1 MKSNAVRVLLAAVAA
16 GVALTACSSSP
27 VGVGTAATVGD
38 ARITSKELTADV
50 TEYRAALQK
59 AKIPESQ
66 LQMESVPK
74 AVLLQLINFR
84 QFEQFAAL
92 NGVTVTEGDV
102 DKFIAEQGGLERI
115 GPAALTRGV
124 PPSETRHWI
133 RTAVIYQRSL
143 EKFGANLSDQA
154 STQVAQQ
161 KLFEQMDK
169 IPVAVS
175 HRFGEWN
182 LQQGLVDSNRFGTPA
197 SQPPNPQDPAAGQP
211 DQSGQSGS

>member
-27 VGVGTAATVGD
+27 VGVGTAATIGD

-66 LQMESVPK
+66 LQIESVPK

-84 QFEQFAAL
+84 QFEQFAAR
-92 NGVTVTEGDV
+92 NGLTVTEGDV

-133 RTAVIYQRSL
+133 RTAVIYQKSL

-154 STQVAQQ
+154 STQAAQQ
-161 KLFEQMDK
+161 KLFEQMDQ

-182 LQQGLVDSNRFGTPA
+182 LQQGLVPSDRFGTA
-197 SQPPNPQDPAAGQP
+197 AAQEQTPQDPGAVPQEQQGQ
-211 DQSGQSGS
+211 